1 MTMSSESARCN
12 HGLRVSC
19 VCPEPRCQR
28 GVTLGSES
36 AGACGVV
43 RKSVCNGRL
52 WGSEEEAVRQ
62 APTGQLEQIGTTGT
76 CKPVRGSRNNGGL
89 WGNEEE
95 SVQTG
100 AFGAVRKRRCNKRM
114 WGGESEVCGAARA
127 RQSIGR
133 RWGSLDSESAVC
145 VQRLS
150 VNVV

>member
-1 MTMSSESARCN
+1 VSRTSVSAWCDI
-12 HGLRVSC
+12 GLRVSW
-19 VCPEPRCQR
+19 
-28 GVTLGSES
+28 
-36 AGACGVV
+36 
-43 RKSVCNGRL
+43 RL

-100 AFGAVRKRRCNKRM
+100 ACGAVRKRRCNKRM

-127 RQSIGR
+127 RRSIGR
-133 RWGSLDSESAVC
+133 R
-145 VQRLS
+145 
-150 VNVV
+150 